1 MRTQEQAFHAYY
13 ASMTDAEL
21 LQIASNRESFITIAQ
36 RVLASELDKRG
47 ITLVSTPPRLARH
60 PFLWNWLHHHPAS
73 T

>member
-21 LQIASNRESFITIAQ
+21 LQIASNRESFIGIAQ
-36 RVLASELDKRG
+36 TVLAGELEKRG
-47 ITLVSTPPRLARH
+47 LTPVSTSPPPAH
-60 PFLWNWLHHHPAS
+60 HSFLWNWLHHHPAS